1 LDPSD
6 RQNFKREV
14 PVLARIQAELRVAAQ
29 AGPKLSFQSFS
40 FKKQK
45 TENRNQS
52 RNQKGK
58 AEKRKKLGTLKP

>member
-29 AGPKLSFQSFS
+29 AGPKLSFQVSLL
-40 FKKQK
+40 KNRKQK
-45 TENRNQS
+45 TETKVVTKRGK
-52 RNQKGK
+52 QKK
-58 AEKRKKLGTLKP
+58 EKNLEH